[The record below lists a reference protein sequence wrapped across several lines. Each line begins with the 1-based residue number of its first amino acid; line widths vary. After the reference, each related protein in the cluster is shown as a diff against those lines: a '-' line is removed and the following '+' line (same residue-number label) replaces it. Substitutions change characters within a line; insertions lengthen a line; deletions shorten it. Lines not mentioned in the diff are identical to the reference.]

1 MLTVPKLLILDEAT
15 SSLDGETESNVTS
28 ALLALKGEVTVIL
41 IAHRL
46 STVREAD
53 EVVYM
58 ENGAIIS
65 RGTFEEVRNQVP
77 NFDKQAALMGL

>member
-1 MLTVPKLLILDEAT
+1 MLTLPELLILDEAT

-28 ALLALKGEVTVIL
+28 ALLASKGQVTVIL

-53 EVVYM
+53 EVIYM
-58 ENGAIIS
+58 EDGSVIAK
-65 RGTFEEVRNQVP
+65 GTFEQVRSIVP